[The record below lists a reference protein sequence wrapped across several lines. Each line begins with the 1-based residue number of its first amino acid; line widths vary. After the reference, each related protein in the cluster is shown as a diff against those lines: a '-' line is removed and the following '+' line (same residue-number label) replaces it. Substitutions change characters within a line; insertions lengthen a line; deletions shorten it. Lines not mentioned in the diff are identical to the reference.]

1 LLDRIST
8 ILYSVPSTEKA
19 MSSRAKNRQTPKR
32 KPIDWK
38 NVAFII
44 FGLVMVFAMIISAFS
59 KY

>member
-1 LLDRIST
+1 
-8 ILYSVPSTEKA
+8 